1 MVNYDVPW
9 NPARLEQRMGRI
21 HRYGQRRD
29 PVVIVNLVA
38 GETREG
44 RVLTVLLRKLEA
56 IRVQLRSDK
65 VFDVVGRLF
74 DNKPLK
80 DYLEMA
86 ATEAGARDAIEQLDS
101 CLTPEQVAAVAGRER
116 ALPGGGE
123 VRSRLPELRAA
134 MEREQYRRLLPG
146 YVRRFVET
154 ACPLADLRLE
164 GDPDGVF
171 DLVPAQPGAADA
183 LREAMDAYPETLR
196 GRLTVHRPEAADSA
210 LWMHPGEPVFERFCA
225 ALLARQAR
233 EALRGAIFIDPHAEA
248 PYLLHLAQ
256 TSLLRRSGNAWE
268 VVESRPVGLRQ
279 EGGGSIATCP
289 LEHLLLLR
297 GAHGIPPGSVPLA
310 RQARRL
316 AESAAAWLKESLL
329 PGMAQE
335 ARRGIRRGLPERLRW
350 AARGYDYRIAELM
363 AKRRRL
369 RSDANRGEAG
379 AQAELAVVK
388 QQQDRL
394 IAEKQRG
401 LAPLEAGAALVEPGE
416 ARMIA
421 RALVLPADDP
431 DERRRHDARVEAI
444 AMERARAHEHAAG
457 AVAHDVSQPEL
468 GRLAGLRSPLAAPRR
483 PAWARGGP
491 GHRGQGP
498 GGVRPRRSERERMGG
513 RLQPA
518 GPLLALHRL
527 RLRHA
532 PSAPGQG
539 PRPVRPAAGAGQRRR
554 GHRRVGDPFG
564 GRGRGRSMK
573 VCCVCRRRTEGYSGR
588 GRGRNSS
595 SRKICGS
602 MVWTR
607 PTAGAA
613 ASTMC
618 LQGRCAKAGCS
629 VSGLAQART
638 VRRPG

>member
-1 MVNYDVPW
+1 M
-9 NPARLEQRMGRI
+9 
-21 HRYGQRRD
+21 
-29 PVVIVNLVA
+29 
-38 GETREG
+38 
-44 RVLTVLLRKLEA
+44 
-56 IRVQLRSDK
+56 S
-65 VFDVVGRLF
+65 
-74 DNKPLK
+74 
-80 DYLEMA
+80 
-86 ATEAGARDAIEQLDS
+86 
-101 CLTPEQVAAVAGRER
+101 AV
-116 ALPGGGE
+116 
-123 VRSRLPELRAA
+123 SW
-134 MEREQYRRLLPG
+134 
-146 YVRRFVET
+146 ET

-316 AESAAAWLKESLL
+316 AASAAAWLKESLL

-444 AMERARAHEHAAG
+444 AMERARAHEEAAG
-457 AVAHDVSQPEL
+457 AVVHDVSRPEL
-468 GRLAGLRSPLAAPRR
+468 ARRRGLGDWPGFDLHSRR
-483 PAWARGGP
+483 PAGP
-491 GHRGQGP
+491 HGP
-498 GGVRPRRSERERMGG
+498 EEVRAIEVKG
-513 RLQPA
+513 RA
-518 GPLLALHRL
+518 AS
-527 RLRHA
+527 A
-532 PSAPGQG
+532 PS
-539 PRPVRPAAGAGQRRR
+539 
-554 GHRRVGDPFG
+554 
-564 GRGRGRSMK
+564 K
-573 VCCVCRRRTEGYSGR
+573 
-588 GRGRNSS
+588 
-595 SRKICGS
+595 
-602 MVWTR
+602 
-607 PTAGAA
+607 
-613 ASTMC
+613 
-618 LQGRCAKAGCS
+618 
-629 VSGLAQART
+629 
-638 VRRPG
+638 